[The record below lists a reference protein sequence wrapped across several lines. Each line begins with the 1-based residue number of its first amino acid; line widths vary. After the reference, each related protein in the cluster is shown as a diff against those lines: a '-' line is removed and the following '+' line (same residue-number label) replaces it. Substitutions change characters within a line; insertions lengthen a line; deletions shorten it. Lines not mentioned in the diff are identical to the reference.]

1 MALVPF
7 VIDTGASRS
16 CIHARDARDRFGARR
31 SLLETLPWRQAV
43 RIGGVG
49 GAARAL
55 DVPAEFIFRHEDTRI
70 ESIFANVLI
79 GDLSTENLPSPHRHG
94 HSPEVRPARAPK
106 QHHPRTRR
114 SLTTPRLRLGG
125 YTPSATMALCAATSW
140 TSSSAPSVRPPLNS
154 LSLAKTAMRSSKAAS
169 NAAPVAKTTPSKTVS
184 PTCSHLTSGT
194 EPQR

>member
-79 GDLSTENLPSPHRHG
+79 GDLSTENLPSLLGMDILQKFDLRVHPNNITLERV
-94 HSPEVRPARAPK
+94 EV
-106 QHHPRTRR
+106 
-114 SLTTPRLRLGG
+114 
-125 YTPSATMALCAATSW
+125 
-140 TSSSAPSVRPPLNS
+140 
-154 LSLAKTAMRSSKAAS
+154 
-169 NAAPVAKTTPSKTVS
+169 
-184 PTCSHLTSGT
+184 
-194 EPQR
+194 